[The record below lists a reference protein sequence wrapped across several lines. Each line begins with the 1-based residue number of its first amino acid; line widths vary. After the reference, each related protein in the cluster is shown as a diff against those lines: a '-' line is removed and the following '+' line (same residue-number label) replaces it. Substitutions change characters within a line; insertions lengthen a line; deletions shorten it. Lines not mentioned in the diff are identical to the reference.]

1 AEDPEQKRDIAREA
15 PHRFEQM
22 RARARA
28 LSASHGRFEAQG
40 LRSEGKGWPA
50 PIVRGLAG
58 EADAAPELA
67 QLLEDADRAIRL
79 KAAEVLFR
87 LATEQEAAA
96 LRLALG
102 REEDADVRAWLSLDL
117 TRLGQAAPLVFELLR
132 GPDPRFRRLAAL
144 SLGLA
149 GDDAGEDELIAWWSS
164 ASGGRTH
171 EEDLESLAALGRIR
185 AKDAVGPLWRRL
197 SEVRLRPLIADTL
210 ARIGDEDAR
219 PWLVRA
225 LNGERYH
232 PARVALARALLK
244 LGAD

>member
-1 AEDPEQKRDIAREA
+1 
-15 PHRFEQM
+15 
-22 RARARA
+22 
-28 LSASHGRFEAQG
+28 
-40 LRSEGKGWPA
+40 
-50 PIVRGLAG
+50 
-58 EADAAPELA
+58 
-67 QLLEDADRAIRL
+67 
-79 KAAEVLFR
+79 
-87 LATEQEAAA
+87 
-96 LRLALG
+96 
-102 REEDADVRAWLSLDL
+102 DL

-171 EEDLESLAALGRIR
+171 EEDLEILAALGRIR
-185 AKDAVGPLWRRL
+185 AKDAVGPLLRRL

-210 ARIGDEDAR
+210 AQIGDEDAR

-244 LGAD
+244 LGADDELVVPLRHFLAVPDPLPGGLALAEEARILDDVGGPTRQGLA